1 MSPFQLANISFHRLA
16 TWRRYYKTRLRSDF
30 LPGSDHSTSRFEY
43 QKQYEDTVQGN
54 TTNYDV
60 IISLK

>member
-1 MSPFQLANISFHRLA
+1 M
-16 TWRRYYKTRLRSDF
+16 YKMRLRSDF

-43 QKQYEDTVQGN
+43 QKQLEDTVQGN
-54 TTNYDV
+54 TTNYDE